1 MNLDIN
7 QSSDLVQWS
16 EREQLQNGKTAV
28 SGSLILVPIGRA
40 ESRKRCQVLQ
50 VNTHLHKDRQH
61 NLYLTNTHARTHTQ
75 LCPLVTVQI
84 PSNNL
89 HLAQTLVVVEGWRM
103 NREGGISWGSSWL
116 PAGPQNCRI
125 IGMQRWMW
133 QRPQMYRG
141 WQNRGGIVYT
151 ASELVAWLPCSG
163 WLPPREGTRLC
174 VLEVNLASFLAYI
187 SPRSAVWDFM
197 KKDKEEW
204 QSSSCSL
211 SYTQANH

>member
-16 EREQLQNGKTAV
+16 EREWLQNGKTAV
-28 SGSLILVPIGRA
+28 SGSLIPVPIGRA

-50 VNTHLHKDRQH
+50 ATGESQQAFAQDRHTTFISQTH
-61 NLYLTNTHARTHTQ
+61 THAQ
-75 LCPLVTVQI
+75 LCPLVTAQI

-151 ASELVAWLPCSG
+151 ASELVAWLRCSG
-163 WLPPREGTRLC
+163 WLPPREGTWLC

-187 SPRSAVWDFM
+187 SPRSAVWDVM
-197 KKDKEEW
+197 KKDKEE
-204 QSSSCSL
+204 
-211 SYTQANH
+211 

>member
-28 SGSLILVPIGRA
+28 SGSLILVLIGRA

-61 NLYLTNTHARTHTQ
+61 NLYLKNTHARTHSCAHLWQ
-75 LCPLVTVQI
+75 CKYPLTI
-84 PSNNL
+84 SIWHRHWL
-89 HLAQTLVVVEGWRM
+89 LWRGGEWTG
-103 NREGGISWGSSWL
+103 RGGISWGSSWL

-187 SPRSAVWDFM
+187 SPRSAVWAFM
-197 KKDKEEW
+197 KKDKEE
-204 QSSSCSL
+204 
-211 SYTQANH
+211 